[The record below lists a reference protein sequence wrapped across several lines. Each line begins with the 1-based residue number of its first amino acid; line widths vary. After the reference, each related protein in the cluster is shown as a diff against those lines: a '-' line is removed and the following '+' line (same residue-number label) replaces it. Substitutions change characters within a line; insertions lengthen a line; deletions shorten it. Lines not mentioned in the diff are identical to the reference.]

1 MYFAAIEAGGTKF
14 VCSIGDD
21 EFNIIERISI
31 PTEGSEETMSQV
43 VSFLKKY
50 PIISLGIGCF
60 GPIELDENAEK
71 YGYILNTPKVKWRNF
86 NFMGYLK
93 KHFDIPMRWTTDV
106 NASAKGEKLFGAGKD
121 HKNIVYYTFGTGVGG
136 GAVYDNEFLQG
147 FTHPEMGHMYVKK
160 HPEDSFEGICASHK
174 DCLEG
179 LASGPSIEARKN
191 IKAVDIP
198 FEDKVWE
205 FEAYYIA
212 QCAINT
218 MQILAP
224 DCIVL
229 GGGVMKKPGLIE
241 KVKEQFLRLTN
252 GYMEIPDAENYLK
265 LPKLNDNS
273 AVMGCFAM
281 AKEVAKN

>member
-31 PTEGSEETMSQV
+31 PTEGPEETMSQV
-43 VSFLKKY
+43 VNFLKKY
-50 PIISLGIGCF
+50 PIVSLGIGCF

-71 YGYILNTPKVKWRNF
+71 YGYILNTPKIKWRNF

-93 KHFDIPMRWTTDV
+93 KHFDLPMRWTTDV

-136 GAVYDNEFLQG
+136 GAFYGNEFLQG

-160 HPEDSFEGICASHK
+160 YPEDSFEGICESHK

-191 IKAVDIP
+191 MKAVDIP

>member
-31 PTEGSEETMSQV
+31 PTEGPEETMSQV

-71 YGYILNTPKVKWRNF
+71 YGYILNTPKIKWRNF

-106 NASAKGEKLFGAGKD
+106 NASAKGEKLFGAGKE

-136 GAVYDNEFLQG
+136 GAVYGNEFIQG

-160 HPEDSFEGICASHK
+160 HTEDSFEGICASHK

-191 IKAVDIP
+191 IKAADIP

-252 GYMEIPDAENYLK
+252 GYMEIPDVENYLK